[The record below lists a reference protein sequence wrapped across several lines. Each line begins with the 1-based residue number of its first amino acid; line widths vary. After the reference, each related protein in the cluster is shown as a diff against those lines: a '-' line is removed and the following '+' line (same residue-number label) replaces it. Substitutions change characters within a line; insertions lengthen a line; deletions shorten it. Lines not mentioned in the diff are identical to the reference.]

1 MYRCVCDWLGLPY
14 KEEVQWVSI
23 DTCWSISALMLKKKT
38 NKLGNFLFDHQDVDT
53 IYLTQDTR
61 ELNLQDFSHLENR
74 CVSAVTGTGIRKALY
89 L

>member
-23 DTCWSISALMLKKKT
+23 DTFWSICALTLQRKT
-38 NKLGNFLFDHQDVDT
+38 PLHGKFLFDQQDVDT

-74 CVSAVTGTGIRKALY
+74 
-89 L
+89 

>member
-23 DTCWSISALMLKKKT
+23 DTFWSMCALTLQRKT
-38 NKLGNFLFDHQDVDT
+38 PLHGNFLFDQQDVDT

-74 CVSAVTGTGIRKALY
+74 
-89 L
+89 